1 MQNLIKREF
10 HILTK
15 HIHIY
20 TQACTQTHK
29 ILQFPFMN
37 FLILKFLHGSLIVN
51 VESYFSLKV

>member
-15 HIHIY
+15 HIHTY
-20 TQACTQTHK
+20 THTRTQTHK
-29 ILQFPFMN
+29 ILQFPFIN
-37 FLILKFLHGSLIVN
+37 FLIFKLLHDSLIVN